1 MGDIKMTNYTT
12 YKGKKYAIYGWH
24 TLEGFANIIAK
35 GYNRDNPKRHAI
47 VIHSGGKYLII
58 TRKK

>member
-1 MGDIKMTNYTT
+1 MTNYTT